1 MIKTRTWII
10 VIAAVALVAGAL
22 SLWLF
27 SARTGTVVEIVQDG
41 TVIEE
46 IDLLRVREAY
56 RFTVTSSDGG
66 ENVVLVQPGRVCVE
80 SADCPDKICV
90 QRGWLTDEP
99 TPIVCLPHRLVIRSK
114 SASGADAATQ

>member
-27 SARTGTVVEIVQDG
+27 SARTGSVVEVVQDG
-41 TVIEE
+41 NVIEE

-56 RFTVTSSDGG
+56 RFTVTSPDGG
-66 ENVVLVQPGRVCVE
+66 VNTVLVQPGRVCVE

-114 SASGADAATQ
+114 SASGADASTQ